1 MNTSHRE
8 RALFLTRG
16 KRRGHLVC
24 LTKLSTHRIMGEL
37 VDSKVLLKAAYS
49 ADQRLAVRWI
59 GYRTPSHW
67 SDGASLTVV
76 LLLSLAV
83 WAAIWQ
89 AVASLASAS
98 RL

>member
-1 MNTSHRE
+1 MPRHRC
-8 RALFLTRG
+8 
-16 KRRGHLVC
+16 LVN
-24 LTKLSTHRIMGEL
+24 KLSEHRITGEL

-59 GYRTPSHW
+59 GDRTPSHW

-76 LLLSLAV
+76 LLLSLGV

-89 AVASLASAS
+89 AVAFL
-98 RL
+98 R